1 MRATTN
7 GTPKPQSAL
16 LLAVLI
22 LALLG
27 AQTYWLYRWHGFNE
41 DLLLANTRRS
51 GENALDSRKITDL
64 IAASVRINGLYL
76 RLQDPLPSSAPNLP
90 QLPASVGY
98 GLPQTEPTV
107 IQDLV
112 KMGLAAVPSAVTRTE
127 ASSSYDLGSTR
138 FEFHRLIPLI
148 AQAENSNVLLFF
160 DHLELVRPKTTE
172 PFSASNRSPGTIHG
186 QDLYRR
192 NKMIIHVVSLLLG
205 SALSLYAQVE
215 LPELDI
221 YNYLPSQRDP
231 FISSRALTTLLDERV
246 EIPGVASTELMHRF
260 LEKLTKSIKDQLSV
274 GGLSTDDNQLDATAL
289 INGMTFH
296 QGDTVPLDL
305 DDKTLRELDQLAQSF
320 GLTLTRTPENAIAI
334 EIGRISSVGVDFQ
347 LPGFRAS
354 ICQLPLETDE
364 PSTTIKLTKKLKD
377 KKP

>member
-1 MRATTN
+1 
-7 GTPKPQSAL
+7 
-16 LLAVLI
+16 
-22 LALLG
+22 
-27 AQTYWLYRWHGFNE
+27 
-41 DLLLANTRRS
+41 
-51 GENALDSRKITDL
+51 
-64 IAASVRINGLYL
+64 
-76 RLQDPLPSSAPNLP
+76 
-90 QLPASVGY
+90 
-98 GLPQTEPTV
+98 
-107 IQDLV
+107 
-112 KMGLAAVPSAVTRTE
+112 
-127 ASSSYDLGSTR
+127 
-138 FEFHRLIPLI
+138 
-148 AQAENSNVLLFF
+148 
-160 DHLELVRPKTTE
+160 
-172 PFSASNRSPGTIHG
+172 
-186 QDLYRR
+186 
-192 NKMIIHVVSLLLG
+192 MIIHVVSLLLG
-205 SALSLYAQVE
+205 STLSLYAQVE

-221 YNYLPSQRDP
+221 YNYLPCQRDP

-274 GGLSTDDNQLDATAL
+274 GGLSTDDNQLDAMAL

-334 EIGRISSVGVDFQ
+334 EIGRISSVGVDLQ